1 MACLAPSGCAARS
14 APAVGGRNPRLG
26 RRQRD
31 ALPRITESRAVP
43 QRSTAVGR
51 IAAVACLP
59 NRWAPS
65 STRGVSVDAAK
76 CRLKRRVCADASASD
91 DDTPGSSS
99 KENDD
104 GSPGAPP
111 KPSDS
116 KKRPGKNRD
125 VNKESGKKRRKAG
138 DKNAS
143 RQRDPDAE
151 KTWEAIKRSEPALKL
166 LKEQAA
172 RSRDVCIVCGDK
184 TQSCGGLQNIRGRI
198 RNRPGDCKKASPYEK
213 TRPFAIWRY
222 LLERARGND
231 PGNLKKPK
239 KNGARR

>member
-1 MACLAPSGCAARS
+1 MVASLAPSGCAARS

-31 ALPRITESRAVP
+31 ALPRITESRAVL

-76 CRLKRRVCADASASD
+76 CRVKRRVCADASASD

-99 KENDD
+99 KENYDD
-104 GSPGAPP
+104 ESPGSPP

-116 KKRPGKNRD
+116 KFADD
-125 VNKESGKKRRKAG
+125 VAAMTG
-138 DKNAS
+138 DVPPN
-143 RQRDPDAE
+143 
-151 KTWEAIKRSEPALKL
+151 PALALEKQRM
-166 LKEQAA
+166 KDDADAA
-172 RSRDVCIVCGDK
+172 
-184 TQSCGGLQNIRGRI
+184 
-198 RNRPGDCKKASPYEK
+198 
-213 TRPFAIWRY
+213 
-222 LLERARGND
+222 
-231 PGNLKKPK
+231 
-239 KNGARR
+239 